1 MTLIGMVGTF
11 IGSPFCEPPIID
23 DKSAELNI
31 LAVIVLSLLMVE
43 AGEEAV
49 VTAAAFVV
57 VSSATVEAGVSIFS
71 THNSVNLTIEHSG

>member
-31 LAVIVLSLLMVE
+31 LAVIVLSLLIVE
-43 AGEEAV
+43 AAGEEAV
-49 VTAAAFVV
+49 VTAAAAFV
-57 VSSATVEAGVSIFS
+57 VSSATVEAGVSILS
-71 THNSVNLTIEHSG
+71 SHNSVKHSG